1 MSGKTHGFIGLVVA
15 IILWIGYTLGLSG
28 VIKIN
33 VLIPMMIG
41 SFIGALIVDIDC
53 KRSKASQV
61 FSAIVTILIW
71 ILLVMILCEK
81 YDIFDFS
88 IIKSLEYKR
97 FIYNRNSFG
106 LISFV
111 VLVTLGKLSPH
122 RQFTHKWFGTLL
134 FSITVI
140 ITFNKFVAVGF
151 IVGYV
156 SHILADK
163 LTPAGVKFLEFK
175 LPLCDKRG
183 KFSMKF

>member
-88 IIKSLEYKR
+88 IIKSLEYKK

-111 VLVTLGKLSPH
+111 VLVTL
-122 RQFTHKWFGTLL
+122 
-134 FSITVI
+134 
-140 ITFNKFVAVGF
+140 
-151 IVGYV
+151 
-156 SHILADK
+156 
-163 LTPAGVKFLEFK
+163 
-175 LPLCDKRG
+175 
-183 KFSMKF
+183 